1 MVSGATGMTER
12 LNLTMVMCPHLIIR
26 RIFFYQEMFE
36 FASCMALQGIAITS
50 VVYFCSFCAFV
61 LECSVICNKTT
72 S

>member
-1 MVSGATGMTER
+1 MTKR
-12 LNLTMVMCPHLIIR
+12 LNLTMVMCPDLIIR
-26 RIFFYQEMFE
+26 RIFFYQENE

-50 VVYFCSFCAFV
+50 VVYFCPFCAFV